1 MACVAGSTPRPLL
14 VHAVRGCSIRP
25 WPRPG
30 CAGRGGK
37 FGAARKRKLQSG
49 AFSLP
54 LLCWTHAIPEGGTK
68 ILALTLSA
76 LLSFRSA
83 PKGCRTSRWS
93 STVSFL
99 ASPAVLTPLP
109 LLAPIFYS
117 CPQLPIASFSNAAP
131 SQLAGRLKAKMYF
144 DDLRS
149 ILPNVDVRSD
159 RNKVLA
165 VAIDYIKDLQG
176 IPIPPG
182 QRASE
187 RAGLRTDED
196 DEGLMFDMD
205 DGQKLRYA
213 PDFFAP
219 CPQDATLKM
228 GSGQSARAHT
238 QTQSNV
244 ACASA

>member
-1 MACVAGSTPRPLL
+1 MRCRQYPPALARARCAWVQHPAEAETWLCGERRKIRSRSEEEAAIWSLLSAPPLL
-14 VHAVRGCSIRP
+14 DACD
-25 WPRPG
+25 PR
-30 CAGRGGK
+30 
-37 FGAARKRKLQSG
+37 
-49 AFSLP
+49 
-54 LLCWTHAIPEGGTK
+54 GGTK
-68 ILALTLSA
+68 ILILTLSA

-83 PKGCRTSRWS
+83 PRGCRTSRWS

-117 CPQLPIASFSNAAP
+117 CPRLPIASVSDAAP

-149 ILPNVDVRSD
+149 ILPDVDVRSD

-228 GSGQSARAHT
+228 ASGQSARAHT